1 MKTKTFF
8 SQQQEYV
15 TPVANIF
22 TIFSEGCLCASGDD
36 DLEGGDAGIF
46 GENVW

>member
-1 MKTKTFF
+1 MKTKTLF
-8 SQQQEYV
+8 SQNQEYV
-15 TPVANIF
+15 TPLASIF

-36 DLEGGDAGIF
+36 NDEGGDAGYF

>member
-15 TPVANIF
+15 TPVASIF
-22 TIFSEGCLCASGDD
+22 TIFSEGCLCTSGGDD
-36 DLEGGDAGIF
+36 QEGGDAGVF

>member
-8 SQQQEYV
+8 SQKQEDV

-22 TIFSEGCLCASGDD
+22 TIFSEGCLCVSGDD
-36 DLEGGDAGIF
+36 EQEGGDAGYF

>member
-8 SQQQEYV
+8 KKEQDYV
-15 TPVANIF
+15 APEVKEF
-22 TIFSEGCLCASGDD
+22 TIFSEGCLCVSEGDD
-36 DLEGGDAGIF
+36 EGADAGYF